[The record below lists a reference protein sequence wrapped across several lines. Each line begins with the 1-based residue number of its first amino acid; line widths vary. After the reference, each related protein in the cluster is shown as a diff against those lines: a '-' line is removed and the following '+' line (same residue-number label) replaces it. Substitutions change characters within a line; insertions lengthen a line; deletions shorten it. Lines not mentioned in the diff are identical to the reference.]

1 MRKREA
7 RGEESRE
14 PEKKGSEDGDDEWV
28 TVVPFMEA
36 GGSRLQTID
45 PKDVVEKIVV
55 DELEERKT
63 GRPMEKEKGREKEEK
78 ENMKAKDDSE
88 VMDSMEA
95 KEHQRARGRSRTRKK
110 KQETKVPTGPATT
123 GGKKES
129 TRGRS
134 RENVA

>member
-28 TVVPFMEA
+28 PVVPFMEA
-36 GGSRLQTID
+36 GGSCLQTTD
-45 PKDVVEKIVV
+45 PKDVVEKIVM

-63 GRPMEKEKGREKEEK
+63 GRGSDGLVRGGSVQVSGERDQWKRKKGREKEEK

-88 VMDSMEA
+88 V
-95 KEHQRARGRSRTRKK
+95 
-110 KQETKVPTGPATT
+110 
-123 GGKKES
+123 
-129 TRGRS
+129 
-134 RENVA
+134 